1 MDGSITENA
10 PKNHI
15 WERGAERNW
24 KLWVLIQANRWGL
37 VLFGSL
43 GTFVFLLAL
52 ARWGPTSAAKL
63 VQTDNIP
70 TLFSSIVGSM
80 ITTVTLILTVTQLVL
95 SEEIGSLADQQR
107 RLDGQSDFREQVE
120 ETLDVDISPAEPA
133 DFFRALIVQTKAC
146 AETLQDAAEADESAA
161 GGELAR
167 FAADVVEHSDQVLD
181 ELEGARF
188 GTFTVISA
196 VLDYNYS
203 RKIHDARQFRE
214 RNRKSFTDETNAA
227 LIRLIEVL
235 RYFGPTRGFFKSIY
249 FQWELI
255 NVSRSMVY
263 ATLPG
268 LAISGYMILLFDPT
282 KLVSHVFSI
291 SLTYVVACGAF
302 VVALVPFLL
311 LLVYVLRV
319 LTILKRTIAP
329 GGFILR
335 STDWSEPGSWRD

>member
-1 MDGSITENA
+1 MNESITEGA
-10 PKNHI
+10 PKNRI
-15 WERGAERNW
+15 WERGAERDW
-24 KLWVLIQANRWGL
+24 KLWVLIQASRWGL
-37 VLFGSL
+37 VLCGSV
-43 GTFVFLLAL
+43 GTFAFLLVL
-52 ARWGPTSAAKL
+52 AKWGPTSTAKL
-63 VQTDNIP
+63 VATDNIP

-95 SEEIGSLADQQR
+95 SEEIGSLADQQS
-107 RLDGQSDFREQVE
+107 RLDGQSDFRSQVE
-120 ETLDVDISPAEPA
+120 ETLDVDVSPAEPA
-133 DFFRALIVQTKAC
+133 DFFRALIVETKAC
-146 AETLQDAAEADESAA
+146 AEALRDAAEADESAV

-167 FAADVVEHSDQVLD
+167 FAEEVIEHSEQVLD
-181 ELEGARF
+181 ELDGARF
-188 GTFTVISA
+188 GTFAVISA
-196 VLDYNYS
+196 ALDYNYS
-203 RKIHDARQFRE
+203 RKIHDARRFRE
-214 RNRKSFTDETNAA
+214 RNRESFTEETNAA
-227 LIRLIEVL
+227 LIQLIEVL

-268 LAISGYMILLFDPT
+268 LGVSGYMILLFDPT
-282 KLVSHVFSI
+282 KLVSAVFSI
-291 SLTYVVACGAF
+291 PITYIVVCGAF

-335 STDWSEPGSWRD
+335 STDWSEQGYLPE